1 MYLIFNLKQENIMAK
16 TSSNFKLSK
25 DTKRILAT
33 MTNSAEKNLYKQLMI
48 DAENSYIVNRNRRSI
63 NIKVNDTAE

>member
-1 MYLIFNLKQENIMAK
+1 MAK

-63 NIKVNDTAE
+63 NKVNDTAE

>member
-1 MYLIFNLKQENIMAK
+1 LYLIFNLKQENIMAK

-33 MTNSAEKNLYKQLMI
+33 RTNSAEKNLYKQLMI

-63 NIKVNDTAE
+63 NKVNDTAE

>member
-63 NIKVNDTAE
+63 NKVNDTAE